1 MNALSTTEHR
11 SASLG
16 GAALSIRDAFAGR
29 RVLLTGASG
38 FLGKVWLL
46 RLLEEVE
53 TVGKVTLLLRP
64 NGVGDSA
71 ERWRRIVAQS
81 PAFAPLR
88 ERVGDAVAW
97 MEERVDV
104 VQGDVSHPDLHMDPR
119 AADALRGEIDLV
131 VHCAALVDF
140 DPDIRKAVAANVVGS
155 IYAAEFAASCDNAR
169 LLHVSTCFV
178 AGERE
183 GRIEE
188 RTVGESSPNGTP
200 FCPESELSA
209 LEAAIAETEAE
220 HGGDPSARVMIDL
233 GKARANALGWPN
245 CYTYTKALAESLVDL
260 RYPDLPHAVL
270 RPSIVESALAFPF
283 AGWNEGYNT
292 CGPLTYLIG
301 TWFKAMPARERNP
314 FDVVPVDQVVNGLM
328 IAGARLLEGD
338 APQVFQC
345 GTSQFNRFTLGRAL
359 ELSGLAQRRHL
370 RAHGETLV
378 DRQIRSRFDTTGYR
392 REHPLSLANVTEAM
406 KQTSKAL
413 TTLPDKTPKPW
424 KKEAGRVA
432 RKLTR
437 QRRTLTGI
445 DKTVQAFVPFVR
457 DLRQWFV
464 TENLLERPVVEPS
477 LRFAPDGF
485 DWRDYWLNVHMPGM
499 RTWCFPDIERDVRL

>member
-1 MNALSTTEHR
+1 MNALSSTER
-11 SASLG
+11 
-16 GAALSIRDAFAGR
+16 AARTEAEPLSIRAAFAGR

-46 RLLEEVE
+46 RLLEEVD

-64 NGVGDSA
+64 NGVGDA
-71 ERWRRIVAQS
+71 PERWRRIVTQS

-88 ERVGDAVAW
+88 ERVADPVAW
-97 MEERVDV
+97 MEQRVEV
-104 VQGDVSHPDLHMDPR
+104 IAGDVAHPDLRMPAEDADRLR
-119 AADALRGEIDLV
+119 ADVDLV

-140 DPDIRKAVAANVVGS
+140 DPDIRKALSANIVGS
-155 IYAAEFAASCDNAR
+155 LEAARFAASCKDAR

-183 GRIEE
+183 GRVEE
-188 RTVGESSPNGTP
+188 QAVGGTSPNGTP
-200 FCPESELSA
+200 FDPEAELAA
-209 LEAAIAETEAE
+209 LRAAVAETEAA
-220 HGGDPSARVMIDL
+220 HDGDPSERVMVDL
-233 GKARANALGWPN
+233 GRSRANALGWPN
-245 CYTYTKALAESLVDL
+245 CYTYTKAMAEALVDL
-260 RYPDLPHAVL
+260 RFPELPHAVL

-292 CGPLTYLIG
+292 CGPLAYLIG
-301 TWFKAMPARERNP
+301 TWFKAMPAREKNP
-314 FDVVPVDQVVNGLM
+314 FDVIPVDQVVNGLM

-338 APQVFQC
+338 APTVFQC
-345 GTSQFNRFTLGRAL
+345 GSSHLNRLTLGRAL

-378 DRQIRSRFDTTGYR
+378 DRQLRSRFDTTGYR
-392 REHPLSLANVTEAM
+392 EEHPLSLTNVTDAM
-406 KQTSKAL
+406 KHTSAAL
-413 TTLPDKTPKPW
+413 TKLPSGTPKRW
-424 KKEAGRVA
+424 KREASRVA

-499 RTWCFPDIERDVRL
+499 RKWCFPDIERDVRL